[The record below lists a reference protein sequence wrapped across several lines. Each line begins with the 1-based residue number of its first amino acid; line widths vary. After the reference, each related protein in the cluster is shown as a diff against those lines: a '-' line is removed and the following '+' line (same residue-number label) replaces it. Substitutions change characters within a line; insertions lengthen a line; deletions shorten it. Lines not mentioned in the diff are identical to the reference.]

1 MDIIIEQIKV
11 HSDERGFVF
20 EPLKAQELSIQRNAH
35 IVVNVPGAI
44 RGNHYHLEGTEIIS
58 VTGPALVRIR
68 EKEVLRDVEVP
79 EDEVYTFTFPP
90 EVSHSFKNTGDQP
103 NILASFNT
111 LEHDPENPD
120 TVSDILI

>member
-1 MDIIIEQIKV
+1 MNTIIEPIKV
-11 HSDERGFVF
+11 HSDERGFIF

-35 IVVNVPGAI
+35 IVVNMPGAI

-58 VTGPALVRIR
+58 VTGPASVRIR

-79 EDEVYTFTFPP
+79 KDEVYTFTFPP
-90 EVSHSFKNTGDQP
+90 GVSHAFKNTGNQP
-103 NILASFNT
+103 NILVAFNT

-120 TVSDILI
+120 VVSDILM

>member
-1 MDIIIEQIKV
+1 MDTIIESIKV
-11 HSDERGFVF
+11 HSDERGFIF

-35 IVVNVPGAI
+35 IVVNMPGAV

-58 VTGPALVRIR
+58 VTGPASVRIR

-79 EDEVYTFTFPP
+79 KDEVYTFTFPP
-90 EVSHSFKNTGDQP
+90 GVSHAFKNTGNQP
-103 NILASFNT
+103 NILVAFNT

-120 TVSDILI
+120 VVSNILM

>member
-1 MDIIIEQIKV
+1 MDTIIESIKV
-11 HSDERGFVF
+11 HSDERGFIF

-35 IVVNVPGAI
+35 IVVNMPGAV

-58 VTGPALVRIR
+58 VTGPASVRIR

-79 EDEVYTFTFPP
+79 KDEVYTFTFPP
-90 EVSHSFKNTGDQP
+90 GVSHAFKNTGNQP
-103 NILASFNT
+103 NILAAFNT

-120 TVSDILI
+120 VVSNILM